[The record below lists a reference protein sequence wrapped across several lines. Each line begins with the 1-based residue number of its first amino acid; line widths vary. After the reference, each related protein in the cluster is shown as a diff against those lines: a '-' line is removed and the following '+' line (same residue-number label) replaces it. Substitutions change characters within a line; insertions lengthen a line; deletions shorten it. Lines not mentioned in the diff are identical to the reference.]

1 VRGGDV
7 VRRVLLGILGVVERI
22 ITTVLALG
30 CVVVILVA
38 VMLVFLWL
46 VLK

>member
-1 VRGGDV
+1 M
-7 VRRVLLGILGVVERI
+7 RRVLLGILRVVERI
-22 ITTVLALG
+22 ITTVLAVG

>member
-1 VRGGDV
+1 M
-7 VRRVLLGILGVVERI
+7 RRVLLAILRVVGSI
-22 ITTVLALG
+22 VTTVFAVG

-46 VLK
+46 VLR

>member
-1 VRGGDV
+1 
-7 VRRVLLGILGVVERI
+7 
-22 ITTVLALG
+22 VLAVG

-46 VLK
+46 VLR